1 MSLSCSPS
9 GSAFFAVASLALF
22 GVGVVLF
29 ALLSA
34 VRGDGEFSLIAFFN
48 SSSLR
53 FFFSCLARSSAFV
66 SLVNAIVLPSGGHTG
81 LLAPFGRSVKENES
95 PPAIGKIDN
104 WGGSG
109 LPSFSVARKKSKN
122 FPSGDQRGAEAWA
135 PFVS

>member
-22 GVGVVLF
+22 GVGAVLF
-29 ALLSA
+29 ALLPA

-66 SLVNAIVLPSGGHTG
+66 SLVKAIVFPSGDQTG
-81 LLAPFGRSVKENES
+81 LFAPFGKSVNENES
-95 PPAIGKIDN
+95 PPAIGMIDN
-104 WGGSG
+104 CGGSG
-109 LPSFSVARKKSKN
+109 LSSFSVARIKRRY
-122 FPSGDQRGAEAWA
+122 FPSGDQRGVESCS
-135 PFVS
+135 PLVN